1 MMGIYAMMMGGGGGI
16 MAALSVPIYHAT
28 GGSWPLALG
37 IAAVPAIAA
46 MVAMLPLLGTSRGR
60 PGARVKRAWHAMMRH
75 GTAWSI
81 AGFFGIQCLV
91 FYTMLAWLPAIYV
104 SKGVAPATAGLY
116 LALSIFGVAAGGF
129 VGPTI
134 AARRNDHRRE
144 LLLSIGFCVVGIV
157 GILLAP
163 VPGAPV
169 WVILLGL
176 GMGAGQGIPGVLY
189 AKRTVDHPQMTQL
202 SGMVQTIGYLIAATG
217 PLAAALLHGWTG
229 GWKWPLIA
237 LLGLLLVNG
246 VISLPGGRAHVIAG
260 H

>member
-1 MMGIYAMMMGGGGGI
+1 MGIYAMMMGGGGGI
-16 MAALSVPIYHAT
+16 MAVLSVPIYHAT

-37 IAAVPAIAA
+37 IAALPAIAA
-46 MVAMLPLLGTSRGR
+46 MVAMLSLLGTSRGR
-60 PGARVKRAWHAMMRH
+60 PAARVKRPWHAMMRH

-104 SKGVAPATAGLY
+104 SKGVAPATAGPY

-134 AARRNDHRRE
+134 AARRNVHRRE
-144 LLLSIGFCVVGIV
+144 LLLSIGV
-157 GILLAP
+157 LLAP
-163 VPGAPV
+163 VSSAPV
-169 WVILLGL
+169 WVIQLGL

-229 GWKWPLIA
+229 GWTWPLIA
-237 LLGLLLVNG
+237 IVGLLLVNG

-260 H
+260 HR